1 MHDKRFAE
9 TQCHHVETSD
19 KVAIINPIMS
29 RIIETRV
36 DVKVTVA
43 SSAANMARRWC
54 HRDNS
59 MLFNPFHSG
68 LFAQYGNLIRDSGMQ
83 SESILTSLQFLI
95 NSAFVHEDSK
105 HEMVV
110 LLFCLIEARVNK
122 ELRQTITGTWD
133 TINKRVRHRV
143 RVSAKPSNELNS
155 DKFITKVSNIALA
168 KFIIVLQLGYF

>member
-1 MHDKRFAE
+1 MQDKRFAE
-9 TQCHHVETSD
+9 TQNHHVETSD

-36 DVKVTVA
+36 DVKVTVS
-43 SSAANMARRWC
+43 SSAVNMVARRC
-54 HRDNS
+54 HQDDS

-122 ELRQTITGTWD
+122 ALRQTITGTWD
-133 TINKRVRHRV
+133 SINK
-143 RVSAKPSNELNS
+143 
-155 DKFITKVSNIALA
+155 
-168 KFIIVLQLGYF
+168 